1 MLSSKKAIWILGV
14 VAVIA
19 VGFCGYELF
28 YANDAAVSTSNTKK
42 KSTSNSKKY
51 WNDNKDNK
59 LKSFMNDFDDTYEQV
74 TKNNKL
80 KFNQM
85 SLPSDLKNIKMKIGE
100 KTVTGEW
107 STTGVGN
114 QDYEIV
120 AAYTNAENDTDNA
133 KLYLFTIHNDAPTIL
148 QTTSTASK
156 PTVTVVHDAD
166 LIDNFEKV
174 IDGKIPSLESA
185 SSSTNTSQT
194 KDEVKEAKSR
204 LDLTQLATNDFSSLV
219 GTWKNESDGSTIVV
233 TDKTMDRPNGKNI
246 SYSVG
251 AVIDGKDDP
260 DGYPEIIGTSN
271 INDGYLIA
279 GIGTFNPNVMG
290 GATPLSIIP
299 AGVDGS
305 SAIYMGNDDSD
316 ISRDRLIS
324 GGGQSGFASDAYYRE

>member
-28 YANDAAVSTSNTKK
+28 YANDAAVNTSNTKK
-42 KSTSNSKKY
+42 KSTSNAKKY

-59 LKSFMNDFDDTYEQV
+59 LKSFMNDFDDTYEQA

-148 QTTSTASK
+148 QTTSTSSK

-174 IDGKIPSLESA
+174 IDGKIPSLESE
-185 SSSTNTSQT
+185 SSSTDTSQP

-219 GTWKNESDGSTIVV
+219 GTWKNEATGDSLVV
-233 TDKTMDRPNGKNI
+233 TDRTMDRPSGSSVSI
-246 SYSVG
+246 TVG
-251 AVIDGKDDP
+251 AVIDGKNDYNGYQEVIGSGNIE
-260 DGYPEIIGTSN
+260 DGYMRGS
-271 INDGYLIA
+271 
-279 GIGTFNPNVMG
+279 IGTFNMKSYG
-290 GATPLSIIP
+290 TFQPLSIIP

-305 SAIYMGNDDSD
+305 STIANGNDDSD
-316 ISRDRLIS
+316 TSRDRLIVS
-324 GGGQSGFASDAYYRE
+324 GGQNGFSSEAYYRE